1 MSFHKA
7 GSPNLFNMERRNYIS
22 LLMSQLRGEGYIA
35 ISQVSPRHTEVDS
48 RNYGKLL
55 FGKRCI

>member
-55 FGKRCI
+55 FGK